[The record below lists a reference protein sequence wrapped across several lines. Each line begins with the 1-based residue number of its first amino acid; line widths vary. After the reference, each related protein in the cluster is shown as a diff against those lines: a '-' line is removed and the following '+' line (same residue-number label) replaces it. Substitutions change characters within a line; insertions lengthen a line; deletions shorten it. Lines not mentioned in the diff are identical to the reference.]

1 MMTSPLESSALDH
14 VAATRWPRRAAADV
28 LGIGL
33 VLAVLVALPTAPSD
47 LDRHQLPKETVMH
60 LATWLAVVL
69 ARPAFLRGVSRATM
83 VGLAAFVALSI
94 LSALFATNPWIAW
107 RAAALTCSGVAAF
120 ATARAL
126 AAEGFG
132 ERLLRWCAVAAGV
145 GVATALAQAYGA
157 QSVLFAATRAP
168 GGTFGNRNF
177 MAHFSALALPLL
189 VTLALTTRRTAL
201 ATVAALVVGGL
212 VVGIVL
218 SRSRTAW
225 IGAAVGSAAYVV
237 ALRFASRRH
246 ALPVERRRAVLLVG
260 AVLLGIATALF
271 APNALEWRS
280 DSPFVETLAGITNHS
295 DGSGRGRL
303 IQYRNTVRLA
313 LQHPLLGVGPG
324 NWPIRYGDVAP
335 PNDPSWAYNDP
346 VPLNPWPSSDWMA
359 LLSERG
365 LAAILAILLV
375 GASALWRGGRA
386 LKEGGS
392 PAMAAA
398 TLAAVLCV
406 TAAQGG
412 FDAVLLLPTPLLL
425 VAIAAGALLAMSE
438 GVPPAPATDTPT
450 ATSRWTVLVAAVL
463 SVLVVRSG
471 LQTGAY
477 IIAGNGRSISRLNWA
492 ARVDPTSYPIR
503 IALAMRAPC
512 SSARDDARAA
522 LRLAP
527 EWPAPRLAVRRCGG

>member
-1 MMTSPLESSALDH
+1 MMTSPLESSTLDH
-14 VAATRWPRRAAADV
+14 AAATRWPRRAAADV

-33 VLAVLVALPTAPSD
+33 VLAVLVALPAAPSD
-47 LDRHQLPKETVMH
+47 LDRHQLPKETVVH

-69 ARPAFLRGVSRATM
+69 ARPALFRGMSRASI
-83 VGLAAFVALSI
+83 VGLAGFVSLSI
-94 LSALFATNPWIAW
+94 LSSLFATNPWIAW
-107 RAAALTCSGVAAF
+107 RAAALSCSGVAAF

-126 AAEGFG
+126 AREGFG
-132 ERLLRWCAVAAGV
+132 DRLLRWCAVAAGV

-157 QSVLFAATRAP
+157 HSILFAATRAP
-168 GGTFGNRNF
+168 GGSFGNRNF

-189 VTLALTTRRTAL
+189 VTLTLTMRRA
-201 ATVAALVVGGL
+201 AWAVVAAVVVGGL
-212 VVGIVL
+212 MVGIVL

-225 IGAAVGSAAYVV
+225 IGVAVGAAAYIV
-237 ALRFASRRH
+237 ALWLASRRH
-246 ALPVERRRAVLLVG
+246 ALPVIPRRAMLLAATIVVG
-260 AVLLGIATALF
+260 IGTALF

-280 DSPFVETLAGITNHS
+280 DSPYAETLAGIANHS
-295 DGSGRGRL
+295 DGSGRGRV
-303 IQYRNTVRLA
+303 IQYRNTLRLA

-365 LAAILAILLV
+365 LAAVLAILLV
-375 GASALWRGGRA
+375 GASALWRGARA
-386 LKEGGS
+386 LRQGGA
-392 PAMAAA
+392 PAIAAA
-398 TLAAVLCV
+398 TLGAVLCV
-406 TAAQGG
+406 TAAQGV

-425 VAIAAGALLAMSE
+425 VAVAGGALLAMSE
-438 GVPPAPATDTPT
+438 AEPAAAVDTPNP
-450 ATSRWTVLVAAVL
+450 ASRWTLFVAAAL
-463 SVLVVRSG
+463 SLLVVRSG
-471 LQTGAY
+471 LQTTAY

-503 IALAMRAPC
+503 IALAMKAPC

-527 EWPAPRLAVRRCGG
+527 DWPAPRLALRRCGG